1 MKRAVTAA
9 LKAGAEGVRVECSG
23 RLGGAEMG
31 RREWYREGRVPL
43 HTLRADIDFGRAAA
57 HTTVGAIGVKVW
69 VYKGDVVGSNK
80 LRQDKISA
88 EANLASGGPAAGR
101 VKSVKSRAE
110 AAVGEKKEP
119 KILEAGGGKKS
130 SEESSSPGIVEAGG
144 GKKIT
149 KEVAQ
154 AEFEEEKSI
163 LEEE

>member
-1 MKRAVTAA
+1 
-9 LKAGAEGVRVECSG
+9 
-23 RLGGAEMG
+23 
-31 RREWYREGRVPL
+31 
-43 HTLRADIDFGRAAA
+43 
-57 HTTVGAIGVKVW
+57 VKVW

-130 SEESSSPGIVEAGG
+130 SEESATPGIVEAGG

>member
-1 MKRAVTAA
+1 MCSQHLSYRLRWLIS
-9 LKAGAEGVRVECSG
+9 LK
-23 RLGGAEMG
+23 
-31 RREWYREGRVPL
+31 VP
-43 HTLRADIDFGRAAA
+43 
-57 HTTVGAIGVKVW
+57 
-69 VYKGDVVGSNK
+69 
-80 LRQDKISA
+80 Q
-88 EANLASGGPAAGR
+88 
-101 VKSVKSRAE
+101 KSRAE

-130 SEESSSPGIVEAGG
+130 SEESATPGIVEAGG

>member
-1 MKRAVTAA
+1 
-9 LKAGAEGVRVECSG
+9 
-23 RLGGAEMG
+23 MG

-69 VYKGDVVGSNK
+69 VYKGDVVNSKK
-80 LRQDKISA
+80 LRQEKIAA
-88 EANLASGGPAAGR
+88 EANLASGGRSGR

-119 KILEAGGGKKS
+119 RILEAGGGKKAGDDKS
-130 SEESSSPGIVEAGG
+130 SKIVEAGG
-144 GKKIT
+144 GKKLT
-149 KEVAQ
+149 KTQAQ
-154 AEFEEEKSI
+154 AKFEEEKSI